1 MILRF
6 LLDILIVYCIGSYVV
21 CGYALWFHRKELAGN
36 PSATVG
42 DKAIGMTI
50 FFVFAPF
57 IMGEII
63 VKRLLNSEG

>member
-6 LLDILIVYCIGSYVV
+6 LLDILIVYCIGSYIA
-21 CGYALWFHRKELAGN
+21 CGYALWFHRKELSSN
-36 PSATVG
+36 QSATAS

-57 IMGEII
+57 MMAEIF
-63 VKRLLNSEG
+63 VKRLLNSER